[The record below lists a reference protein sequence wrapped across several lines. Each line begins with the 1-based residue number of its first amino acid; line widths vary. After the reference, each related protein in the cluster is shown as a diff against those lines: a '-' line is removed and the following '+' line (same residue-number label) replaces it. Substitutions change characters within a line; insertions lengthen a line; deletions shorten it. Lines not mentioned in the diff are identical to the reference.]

1 LRLAILT
8 GLYVAVVCSAQVA
21 ANKIVLLPWTGLKA
35 PGGVYLIGLSLAIV
49 QVAHYSAPSRR
60 EGALNAQAMIAMGFV
75 GSGLL
80 AAYLAIV
87 VHSAAAFPQGAFDRT
102 LGSTWRI
109 VLASLGAFI
118 VSETIDNVVG
128 APLRGRVPDAVR
140 VAVTAGVSAPIDS
153 VVFLVGAFG
162 TSGLDFL
169 SGQIVGKI
177 VAALVLGLPVVLAAR
192 RFFAEPP
199 GHIVSEPA

>member
-35 PGGVYLIGLSLAIV
+35 PGGVYLIGISLALV
-49 QVAHYSAPSRR
+49 QLGHYSSPSRR
-60 EGALNAQAMIAMGFV
+60 EGAVNAQGMIAMGFV

-87 VHSAAAFPQGAFDRT
+87 VHSAAAFPQPAFDRA

-109 VLASLGAFI
+109 VLASLAAFI
-118 VSETIDNVVG
+118 VSETVDNVVG
-128 APLRGRVPDAVR
+128 APLRGRLPDAAR
-140 VAVTAGVSAPIDS
+140 VAITAGISAPIDS
-153 VVFLVGAFG
+153 VVFLLAAFG
-162 TSGLDFL
+162 SLDFL
-169 SGQIVGKI
+169 AGQIVGKL
-177 VAALVLGLPVVLAAR
+177 VGALVLGLPIVLVAR
-192 RFFAEPP
+192 RFLAEQP
-199 GHIVSEPA
+199 GNIVSEPA